1 MYKKIILPIDLN
13 SENALTGNLEQIIDL
28 VKAFDAK
35 LYAITVV
42 PDYGLSMVQEYFP
55 KGWVKEI
62 VDKSKISLKK
72 IVTKHFPKD
81 FEIEC
86 IVKKGP
92 VYQCIIDKAIE
103 LEADLI
109 MIPAHRPE
117 LQNYLLG
124 PNAAKVV
131 RHASV
136 SVLVLRN

>member
-13 SENALTGNLEQIIDL
+13 SENAFTGNLEQIIDL

-124 PNAAKVV
+124 PNAAKIV
-131 RHASV
+131 RHASI